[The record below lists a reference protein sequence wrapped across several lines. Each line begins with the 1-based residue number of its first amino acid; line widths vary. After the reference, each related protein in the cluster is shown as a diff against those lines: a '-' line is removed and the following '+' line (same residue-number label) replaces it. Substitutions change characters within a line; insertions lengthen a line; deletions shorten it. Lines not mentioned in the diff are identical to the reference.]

1 MTKKTRRFNVF
12 GKNIL
17 NLLLILGCSG
27 VGFAA
32 EVTFKAPYDDET
44 VQQRDARMAWWRE
57 ARFGLFIHWGVYAVP
72 AGTYKGE
79 QIPNI
84 GEWIMHY
91 AQIPVAEYQQ
101 YAKQFNPAKY
111 DPEAWVRMAKD
122 AGMKYIV
129 ITAKHHDGFA
139 LFDTAVSDWDIVEA
153 TPYGKDVL
161 KPLAEAA
168 QKHGIKLGFYYSQA
182 QDWHH
187 PGGAT
192 WDGNW
197 DPAQDGSMDDYI
209 RNIAVPQVR
218 ELFTNYGEVSIL
230 WWDTPIDMTPERAA
244 MFDGL
249 VDLQPGII
257 VNNRLL
263 DGVDGD
269 LRTPEQHIP
278 ATGLDYDWEAC
289 MTMNTTWGYKSYDD
303 EWKSSEQLIRNLVD
317 VASKGGNYLLNV
329 GPMANGEIPQASIE
343 RLKDVGEWMRV
354 NSPSIHGTT
363 ASPFVRL
370 KWGRATKKE
379 YPNATDLF
387 LHVFDWPE
395 DGLLRVDGLR
405 SEVSGAY
412 FMADFQQQIQIDKTQ
427 AGVVLQLPDKPL
439 DEVDTVIVLKITGKL
454 DVERIL
460 PGQDGDGVLVLA
472 VNDANIHNPGYGGK
486 VELRQDGNSASYL
499 DGWTDFRSRVDWLV
513 RIDKPGTFDVYAEV
527 AAEEPAGFLLM
538 ANDGQKPLTVKST
551 GGLQTFQTQHIGQLT
566 LPEGESAIRIHPQ
579 KSLWN
584 PIMLRS
590 VTLKPVGEMV
600 LLGTK
605 PTKHIRCNNCP
616 ALASISIAATT
627 VQSFTCYQYSTTCS
641 HYCPSNFIW
650 LYLTFGMIPFMTSRH
665 DLCRP
670 IGLGKVS
677 RCHHHIKLQQSIRC
691 PKMCGPDNIVPMQY
705 LSSLTTV
712 DLDYFT
718 GI

>member
-1 MTKKTRRFNVF
+1 MTKKTRRFNGI

-17 NLLLILGCSG
+17 VLLLMLGCSG

-32 EVTFKAPYDDET
+32 DVTFKGPYDDET

-72 AGTYKGE
+72 AGTHKGE
-79 QIPNI
+79 QIENI

-91 AQIPVAEYQQ
+91 GKIPVAEYQQ
-101 YAKQFNPAKY
+101 YAKQFDPVDY

-139 LFDTAVSDWDIVEA
+139 LFDTEASDWNIVEA

-168 QKHGIKLGFYYSQA
+168 RKHGIKLGFYYSQA
-182 QDWHH
+182 QDWIH
-187 PGGAT
+187 PGGSF
-192 WDGNW
+192 WDGHGW
-197 DPAQDGSMDDYI
+197 DPAQEGSMDDYL
-209 RNIAVPQVR
+209 RDIAVPQVK
-218 ELFTNYGEVSIL
+218 ELFTNYGEISIL

-263 DGVDGD
+263 YGVDGD

-289 MTMNTTWGYKSYDD
+289 QTMNTTWGYKSYDD
-303 EWKSSEQLIRNLVD
+303 DWKSSEQLIRNLVD
-317 VASKGGNYLLNV
+317 AASKGGNYLLNV
-329 GPMANGEIPQASIE
+329 GPMANGEIPEASVE

-354 NSPSIHGTT
+354 NSQSIHGTT

-379 YPNATDLF
+379 YANATDLF

-395 DGLLRVDGLR
+395 GGLLRVDGLR

-412 FMADFQQQIQIDKTQ
+412 LMADFQQQIQIDKTSD
-427 AGVVLQLPDKPL
+427 GIVLQLPDQPL
-439 DEVDTVIVLKITGKL
+439 NDVDTVIVLKISGDL
-454 DVERIL
+454 VVERIL
-460 PGQDGDGVLVLA
+460 PAQDEDGVLVLTMDD
-472 VNDANIHNPGYGGK
+472 VNIHNPGYGGK
-486 VELRQDGNSASYL
+486 LELNQDSDSDPYL

-527 AAEEPAGFLLM
+527 AAEEPASFLLM
-538 ANDGQKPLTVKST
+538 EDGGQKPLGVRPT
-551 GGLQTFQTQHIGQLT
+551 GGLQTFETQHIGQLT
-566 LPEGESAIRIHPQ
+566 LAEGESEIRLHPQ
-579 KSLWN
+579 ESLWN
-584 PIMLRS
+584 AIMLRS
-590 VTLKPVGEMV
+590 VTLKPVGLE
-600 LLGTK
+600 
-605 PTKHIRCNNCP
+605 
-616 ALASISIAATT
+616 
-627 VQSFTCYQYSTTCS
+627 
-641 HYCPSNFIW
+641 
-650 LYLTFGMIPFMTSRH
+650 
-665 DLCRP
+665 
-670 IGLGKVS
+670 
-677 RCHHHIKLQQSIRC
+677 
-691 PKMCGPDNIVPMQY
+691 
-705 LSSLTTV
+705 
-712 DLDYFT
+712 
-718 GI
+718 

>member
-1 MTKKTRRFNVF
+1 MTKKTCRFDVI
-12 GKNIL
+12 GKNIFI
-17 NLLLILGCSG
+17 LLLMLGCSG
-27 VGFAA
+27 AAFAA
-32 EVTFKAPYDDET
+32 EVTFKGPYDDET

-72 AGTYKGE
+72 AGTHKGE
-79 QIPNI
+79 QIENI

-91 AQIPVAEYQQ
+91 GQIPVAEYQQ
-101 YAKQFNPAKY
+101 YAKQFNPVKY
-111 DPEAWVRMAKD
+111 DPEAWVLMAKD

-139 LFDTAVSDWDIVEA
+139 LFDTAASDWNIVEA

-168 QKHGIKLGFYYSQA
+168 RKHGIKLGFYYSQA
-182 QDWHH
+182 QDWIH

-192 WDGNW
+192 WEGRW
-197 DPAQDGSMDDYI
+197 DPAQDGSMDDYL
-209 RNIAVPQVR
+209 RDIAVPQVR

-263 DGVDGD
+263 YGHDGD
-269 LRTPEQHIP
+269 LRTPEQNVP
-278 ATGLDYDWEAC
+278 PTGLDYDWEAC
-289 MTMNTTWGYKSYDD
+289 QTMNTTWGYKSYDD
-303 EWKSSEQLIRNLVD
+303 DWKSSEQLIRNLVD

-354 NSPSIHGTT
+354 NSSSIHGTT

-538 ANDGQKPLTVKST
+538 ANDEEKPLTVRST
-551 GGLQTFQTQHIGQLT
+551 GGPQTIQSQHIGQLT
-566 LPEGESAIRIHPQ
+566 LPEGESAIGIHPQ
-579 KSLWN
+579 ESLWN
-584 PIMLRS
+584 PIMLGS
-590 VTLKPVGEMV
+590 VTLRPVGLE
-600 LLGTK
+600 
-605 PTKHIRCNNCP
+605 
-616 ALASISIAATT
+616 
-627 VQSFTCYQYSTTCS
+627 
-641 HYCPSNFIW
+641 
-650 LYLTFGMIPFMTSRH
+650 
-665 DLCRP
+665 
-670 IGLGKVS
+670 
-677 RCHHHIKLQQSIRC
+677 
-691 PKMCGPDNIVPMQY
+691 
-705 LSSLTTV
+705 
-712 DLDYFT
+712 
-718 GI
+718 